1 VNAHPLLLRALE
13 AAPPETHPPEPFHGG
28 GPQPSFD
35 SQAYAEAAVWLA
47 ERIEPHVDPRD
58 RAVFERLLGFARRQ
72 LVLGVGDSSH
82 RKAVLSADASSA
94 SRVPC
99 KLAHW
104 AVKEVAGWAFREVCR
119 PPFVG
124 AAAQPA
130 AANLGRFLADHAPT
144 SLRDLLVDLDALC
157 LTLEATTVLRAR
169 KLIPLAPVQAALW
182 RDHAKG
188 KATAWLLRLTNG
200 SLALLAKSGPRW
212 RLVIGEEDALAA
224 IPTERRERARVAASR
239 AKLAV
244 APRHP
249 EADKRGKTPRAAQA
263 PKRTRNARLEAAIVE
278 SPESPD
284 GYLAYG
290 EWLRER
296 GDPLGE
302 LVAVQAAL
310 TKRPTN
316 RALKRR
322 ERELLMVEEENLGPF
337 AELDPTWAHGFLESL
352 TIDPSPSVYEALL
365 ALDAARFLRELYV
378 DLVDA
383 RGARE
388 NPNEELVAAIAEHG
402 VPRSLRL
409 LALAADSTVGIE
421 LGSLRRLYS
430 HFRQLRELR
439 ITAATVELG
448 ALDLPSLQAFSFD
461 CPATAANLRSLRKAK
476 WPRLT
481 SLSLGC
487 DDSLPLTSLSLL
499 SDALAPLSGLR
510 HLGVTNHALGDV
522 LLRVLIE
529 EHRGLLGRLESLDLS
544 SSCLSDVGA
553 QAIFHNL
560 TAFRQMDSIDLRG
573 NALSAGTGK
582 WLTKAL
588 GLPVDV

>member
-1 VNAHPLLLRALE
+1 MNAHPLLLRALE
-13 AAPPETHPPEPFHGG
+13 AAPAETHPPEPFHGG

-58 RAVFERLLGFARRQ
+58 RAMFERLLVLARRQ
-72 LVLGVGDSSH
+72 LVLGAGDASH

-104 AVKEVAGWAFREVCR
+104 AVKEVAGWAFREVSR

-130 AANLGRFLADHAPT
+130 AANLSRFLANHAPK

-157 LTLEATTVLRAR
+157 ITLEAATMLRAR
-169 KLIPLAPVQAALW
+169 KLMPPAPVQGALW
-182 RDHAKG
+182 RDHANG

-224 IPTERRERARVAASR
+224 IPTERREVARLAASR
-239 AKLAV
+239 AKLA
-244 APRHP
+244 AARRHP
-249 EADKRGKTPRAAQA
+249 EADERGKTPRTAQE
-263 PKRTRNARLEAAIVE
+263 PKRARNARLEAAIVE

-302 LVAVQAAL
+302 LVEVQAAL
-310 TKRPTN
+310 AKRPTN

-337 AELDPTWAHGFLESL
+337 AEVDHTWAHGFLESVTL
-352 TIDPSPSVYEALL
+352 DASPPLYAALL
-365 ALDAARFLRELYV
+365 ALDAARFLREVRV

-383 RGARE
+383 RDATR

-402 VPRSLRL
+402 VPRTLRL
-409 LALAADSTVGIE
+409 LALTADSTEGIE
-421 LGSLRRLYS
+421 LGDVGGLYS
-430 HFRQLRELR
+430 HLRQLSELR

-448 ALDLPSLQAFSFD
+448 ALVLPSLQAFSFD
-461 CPATAANLRSLRKAK
+461 CPATTANLRSLQKAK
-476 WPRLT
+476 WPRLA
-481 SLSLGC
+481 SLSIGC
-487 DDSLPLTSLSLL
+487 DDSLPLTRVPQLS
-499 SDALAPLSGLR
+499 AVLAPLSELR
-510 HLGVTNHALGDV
+510 HLGVTNHAHGDA
-522 LLRVLIE
+522 LLRILIE

-544 SSCLSDVGA
+544 FTCLSDLGA
-553 QAIFHNL
+553 QTIFRDV
-560 TAFRQMDSIDLRG
+560 TAFRHLGSIDLRG

-588 GLPVDV
+588 GVPVDV